1 MYLKLHFLKKIFLI
15 YIKKL
20 KNFIYATLIKI
31 FNKIQLSKEKKFF
44 SIQPNKYCN
53 KVKKNLEL
61 FILNKFFMTDII
73 SKQKLDILLA
83 KEENV
88 INWNE
93 VLEKSKKTFGSDIYE
108 SWIKNINLKKEFNH
122 YVILSVPTRFVRD
135 WIVSRYA
142 DKILDVIKI
151 YKKSIQRL
159 EFLIEETQ
167 EKSDQFILSKK
178 NKITSIENSL
188 LNYNRFSLNNRFDNF
203 VVGESNE
210 LAYTAARKICVE
222 SAHYNPLFIYSS
234 VGMGKTHLLNAI
246 GLEVRN
252 SKKVMFIS
260 AERFMYHF
268 IRSLKNKE
276 MVKFKDLFRGA
287 NIFIIDDIQFVNGK
301 EAMQEEFFHT
311 FNALIE
317 RGSQIVIS
325 SDRPPFSL
333 DRIQERIKS
342 RMSGGLV
349 IDIQPPDL
357 DLRIKILKSKFEEIK
372 KNFNENYDLSEEL
385 FKFLATEVTSSV
397 REMVG
402 ALNRVLAF
410 SKMNTKSPN
419 IYECKRILKDFI
431 NSNNKS
437 INVEFIQNLVAS
449 HFNLNIKEL
458 LSARRSR
465 SLARPRQIAMYLAKQ
480 HTTNSLPD
488 IGRKFSNRDH
498 TTVIHAVK
506 KIDELIKKDND
517 IRQSVIELKKKLL

>member
-1 MYLKLHFLKKIFLI
+1 MTDL
-15 YIKKL
+15 
-20 KNFIYATLIKI
+20 
-31 FNKIQLSKEKKFF
+31 LSK
-44 SIQPNKYCN
+44 
-53 KVKKNLEL
+53 
-61 FILNKFFMTDII
+61 T
-73 SKQKLDILLA
+73 KQANVPAA
-83 KEENV
+83 KEES
-88 INWNE
+88 ILNWTE
-93 VLEKSKKTFGSDIYE
+93 ILSKLKTTFGNDVYE
-108 SWIKNINLKKEFNH
+108 SWIKNINLNKEFNH

-142 DKILDVIKI
+142 DKILDEIKI
-151 YKKSIQRL
+151 FKKSIQRL
-159 EFLIEETQ
+159 EFLIEESS
-167 EKSDQFILSKK
+167 EKSNQLAFIKK
-178 NKITSIENSL
+178 NKITPIESSL
-188 LNYNRFSLNNRFDNF
+188 LNYNRFNSNNRFDNF

-210 LAYTAARKICVE
+210 LAYTAARKICIQ
-222 SAHYNPLFIYSS
+222 SAHYNPLFIYSA
-234 VGMGKTHLLNAI
+234 VGMGKTHLLNSI
-246 GLEVRN
+246 GLEVGQT
-252 SKKVMFIS
+252 KKVMFIS

-268 IRSLKNKE
+268 IRSIKSNE
-276 MVKFKDLFRGA
+276 MVKFKDFFRGA

-317 RGSQIVIS
+317 KGSQVVIS
-325 SDRPPFSL
+325 ADRPPSSL
-333 DRIQERIKS
+333 DKIQERIRS
-342 RMSGGLV
+342 RLSGGLV

-372 KNFNENYDLSEEL
+372 VNFKENYDLSEEV
-385 FKFLATEVTSSV
+385 FKFLASEVTSSI

-402 ALNRVLAF
+402 ALNRILAF
-410 SKMNTKSPN
+410 SKINTKPPS

-449 HFNLNIKEL
+449 HFNLNIQEL
-458 LSARRSR
+458 LSPRRSR

-506 KIDELIKKDND
+506 KIDELLKKDNE
-517 IRQSVIELKKKLL
+517 IIESLTALKKKLL

>member
-1 MYLKLHFLKKIFLI
+1 
-15 YIKKL
+15 
-20 KNFIYATLIKI
+20 
-31 FNKIQLSKEKKFF
+31 
-44 SIQPNKYCN
+44 
-53 KVKKNLEL
+53 
-61 FILNKFFMTDII
+61 MTDIV
-73 SKQKLDILLA
+73 SKKIPDAKLV
-83 KEENV
+83 KEENI

-93 VLEKSKKTFGSDIYE
+93 VLERFKKTFGSDIYE

-122 YVILSVPTRFVRD
+122 YVVLSVPTRFVRD

-142 DKILDVIKI
+142 DKILDVIQTV
-151 YKKSIQRL
+151 KKSIHRL
-159 EFLIEETQ
+159 EFSVEENQ
-167 EKSDQFILSKK
+167 EKSDQSIHSKRT
-178 NKITSIENSL
+178 KITSIENSL
-188 LNYNRFSLNNRFDNF
+188 LNYNRFSPNNRFDNF

-210 LAYTAARKICVE
+210 LAYTAARKVCVQ

-246 GLEVRN
+246 GLEVGN

-268 IRSLKNKE
+268 IRSIKNNE

-325 SDRPPFSL
+325 SDRPPSNL
-333 DRIQERIKS
+333 DRIQERVKS
-342 RMSGGLV
+342 RMAGGLV

-357 DLRIKILKSKFEEIK
+357 NLRIKILKRKFEEIK
-372 KNFNENYDLSEEL
+372 INFKENYEIDDEV
-385 FKFLATEVTSSV
+385 FKFLATEITSSV

-410 SKMNTKSPN
+410 SKINTKSPN
-419 IYECKRILKDFI
+419 IYECKKILKDFI
-431 NSNNKS
+431 NTNNKS
-437 INVEFIQNLVAS
+437 VNVELIQNLVAS
-449 HFNLNIKEL
+449 HFNLNIQEL
-458 LSARRSR
+458 LSPRRSR
-465 SLARPRQIAMYLAKQ
+465 SLARPRQIAMYLSKQ
-480 HTTNSLPD
+480 HTSNSLPD

-506 KIDELIKKDND
+506 KIEELIKKDNEIKRD
-517 IRQSVIELKKKLL
+517 IFEISKELI